1 MKLALQIAWRFLM
14 SSKRQ
19 TLLIILGI
27 AVGVSVQVFIGA
39 LITGLQV
46 SLVDKTIGSTS
57 HVTVEVSE
65 GYLTDYDDELLNIE
79 NTSDS
84 FNVVSPSLE
93 TGGFI
98 SFDGN
103 MKEVLLRGL
112 DLEKAENI
120 YDFSNNL
127 YAGRIPS
134 SDNEVL
140 LGIGLHDTTEVFLND
155 LIDIEIEGVTHQLKV
170 VGFMSFGVSAIDESW
185 AVAPLSTVQQLVGTT
200 GINRIETQLDEVFE
214 AEDIALA
221 LTSDFDDRFEISN
234 WMSDNEDLLSGLTG
248 QSVSSLMIQ
257 IFVII
262 SVVLGISSTLA
273 ITVMQKSRQLGILK
287 AMGLTDT
294 NASKVFVSEG
304 IFLGIFGAIVGIL
317 LGIGLLVAFTSF
329 ALNPD
334 GTPLIPL
341 TIDLGFIALSGGIA
355 IFACVVASLIPAI
368 KSSKLTVIEVI
379 RNA

>member
-14 SSKRQ
+14 SSKKQ

-39 LITGLQV
+39 LISGLQV

-57 HVTVEVSE
+57 HVTVEVAE
-65 GYLTDYDDELLNIE
+65 GYLTNYDDELETVRNASE
-79 NTSDS
+79 DFS
-84 FNVVSPSLE
+84 VVSPSLE
-93 TGGFI
+93 VGGFLT
-98 SFDGN
+98 FDGN
-103 MKEVLLRGL
+103 VKEVLLRGL
-112 DLEKAENI
+112 DLEQAEKI
-120 YDFSNNL
+120 YEFEENL
-127 YAGRIPS
+127 YSGRIPAN
-134 SDNEVL
+134 DNEVL
-140 LGIGLHDTTEVFLND
+140 LGVGLHDSTEVFLND
-155 LIDIEIEGVTHQLKV
+155 LIDIEIQGEVHQLKV
-170 VGFMSFGVSAIDESW
+170 VGFLNFGISTIDETW
-185 AVAPLSTVQQLVGTT
+185 AISPLSTVQSLVDVQ
-200 GINRIETQLDEVFE
+200 GINRIETQLSKVFE
-214 AEDIALA
+214 AEDIAVNLDN
-221 LTSDFDDRFEISN
+221 TFNDNFEISN
-234 WMSDNEDLLSGLTG
+234 WMSDNADLLSGLSG

-287 AMGLTDT
+287 AMGLTDS

-304 IFLGIFGAIVGIL
+304 VFLGIFGAIVGIL
-317 LGIGLLVAFTSF
+317 LGIGLLVAFTAF

-341 TIDLGFIALSGGIA
+341 SIDPGFIALSGGIA
-355 IFACVVASLIPAI
+355 ILACVIASLIPAI

>member
-65 GYLTDYDDELLNIE
+65 GYLIEYDDELLSIE
-79 NTSDS
+79 NSSDE
-84 FNVVSPSLE
+84 FNVISPSLDI
-93 TGGFI
+93 GGFI
-98 SFDGN
+98 TFDGN

-112 DLEKAENI
+112 DLDKAESI
-120 YDFSNNL
+120 YDFSDNL
-127 YAGRIPS
+127 YSGRIPS
-134 SDNEVL
+134 NDNEVL
-140 LGIGLHDTTEVFLND
+140 LGVGLHDSTEVFLND
-155 LIDIEIEGVTHQLKV
+155 IVDIEIQGVVHQLKV
-170 VGFMSFGVSAIDESW
+170 VGFLSFGVSAIDETW
-185 AVAPLSTVQQLVGTT
+185 AVSPLSTVQQLVGTT

-214 AEDIALA
+214 AEEIALA
-221 LTSDFDDRFEISN
+221 LDSTFDDTFEISN

-287 AMGLTDT
+287 AMGLTDN

-317 LGIGLLVAFTSF
+317 LGIGLLVAFTAF

-341 TIDLGFIALSGGIA
+341 TIDPGFIALSGGIA
-355 IFACVVASLIPAI
+355 IVACVLASLIPAI

>member
-65 GYLTDYDDELLNIE
+65 GYLTDYDDELLNIN
-79 NTSDS
+79 NTSES

-221 LTSDFDDRFEISN
+221 LTSDFDDSFEISN